1 MRATPRPADL
11 LLPLVAGV
19 FQGVG
24 TYAAQRWQI
33 HAPDLLRTPLDPLGL
48 ALLLTG
54 PLALVVRRRHPV
66 FSMIVAV
73 DSTMIFVALGYS
85 YGPVFLSP
93 VIAFHHAA
101 AAGHRR
107 VAWPVWALAYAF
119 IVVYTVGFAPV
130 PSRDWFHTLT
140 VAALMGLVAAVAEF
154 SRTRGE
160 RRAERAR
167 TEEEELRRQASEER
181 LTMAQELHDVLAHN
195 ISLIHV
201 QASTALHLID
211 EHPGQARTALTTIKQ
226 ASKDVLTEMRS
237 VLSVLRD
244 DAPRSPTAGLG
255 LLDDLIGRTGLPV
268 EREVTGQVRPLPPEV
283 DRAGYRIAQEA
294 LTNVTRHA
302 PGASVGLVLDYGPRA
317 LTVRVT
323 DSGRKDREGG
333 EGREGGEAPGE
344 NLGGGNG
351 IPGMRERASAL
362 GGTLTATRHGRGFRV
377 EARLPIPE
385 APRPTPETPRRP
397 PETPRPLPDHPLPDH
412 PLPDHPLPDHPLPE
426 APRSTPETSRPL
438 PETP

>member
-1 MRATPRPADL
+1 MHAKPRPADL
-11 LLPLVAGV
+11 LLPLVAGF

-24 TYAAQRWQI
+24 TLAAQRWQI
-33 HAPDLLRTPLDPLGL
+33 HDPGLLRTPLDPLGC

-54 PLALVVRRRHPV
+54 PLALVVRHRHPV
-66 FSMIVAV
+66 FGMLVAV
-73 DSTMIFVALGYS
+73 DSTALFMALGYS

-93 VIAFHHAA
+93 VIAFHHAV

-107 VAWPVWALAYAF
+107 VAWSVWAAAYGF
-119 IVVYTVGFAPV
+119 VVVYTVWFAPV
-130 PSRDWFHTLT
+130 PTRDWFHLLT
-140 VAALMGLVAAVAEF
+140 VAALMGLVLVVAEF
-154 SRTRGE
+154 SRTRRE

-167 TEEEELRRQASEER
+167 TEEEESRRQASEER

-211 EHPGQARTALTTIKQ
+211 EHPEQARTALTTIKQ

-255 LLDDLIGRTGLPV
+255 LLDDLVGRTGLPV
-268 EREVTGQVRPLPPEV
+268 EREVTGEVRPLPAEV

-294 LTNVTRHA
+294 LTNVARHA
-302 PGASVGLVLDYGPRA
+302 PGASVRLVLDYGPRT

-323 DSGRKDREGG
+323 DSGT
-333 EGREGGEAPGE
+333 EGGEAHAEG
-344 NLGGGNG
+344 LGGGNG

-385 APRPTPETPRRP
+385 ASR
-397 PETPRPLPDHPLPDH
+397 
-412 PLPDHPLPDHPLPE
+412 PLPE
-426 APRSTPETSRPL
+426 APRPIPEAPR
-438 PETP
+438 